1 MQLIPI
7 FDTSAIINLAKR
19 DAADAMWPRFR
30 SRLPARGCPLSF
42 VTVLELLDG
51 LSKGG
56 AKHFD
61 ESLKAVNLASQ
72 LSRRRVLLLS
82 VPFFCKE
89 LFGVKNPG
97 AERSKE
103 NVKRFLARAQ
113 RPTFKNEFAA
123 GKTDFLDKIEPLI
136 IATRRGYTNYFEKF
150 LDTKFP
156 DFDWRAA
163 RKKSGYP
170 LPEAEKEK
178 LKRADFEAWKR
189 DFASRMVPL
198 LETPATPHAV
208 NLVSDRCDAYLT
220 HSVSVIRDTLIS
232 GYRFEENPNDFHD
245 GMQLLYLSRK
255 LYCLVTHDAGLIRRV
270 DKSSQR
276 ERVLS
281 IDEFVSAQP

>member
-19 DAADAMWPRFR
+19 DPSDAILLRFR
-30 SRLPARGCPLSF
+30 RCLPARGCPLSF

-51 LSKGG
+51 LSQGG
-56 AKHFD
+56 AEHFD

-72 LSRRRVLLLS
+72 LSRRRVLLLPI
-82 VPFFCKE
+82 PFIHRE
-89 LFGVKNPG
+89 LFGVKSPG

-103 NVKRFLARAQ
+103 NVKRFLGRAQ
-113 RPTFKNEFAA
+113 RPTFKNEFIA

-136 IATRRGYTNYFEKF
+136 ITTRRGYINVFKEF
-150 LDTKFP
+150 LDAKFP
-156 DFDWRAA
+156 DFDWRSA
-163 RKKSGYP
+163 RKKSGHP
-170 LPEAEKEK
+170 LPHADKEK

-189 DFASRMVPL
+189 DYASRMVPPL
-198 LETPATPHAV
+198 LATSATLDAV
-208 NLVSDRCDAYLT
+208 NVVADRCDAYVT

-255 LYCLVTHDAGLIRRV
+255 LHCLVTDDEGLIRRV

-276 ERVLS
+276 ERVLR
-281 IDEFVSAQP
+281 IDEFVSA